1 MRVDL
6 HVHTSPRS
14 PCSVMEPEEA
24 VREAARLGLDAVCL
38 TDHHRLWRRD
48 ELDRLEDVANLRV
61 FGGTEITTT
70 DGDILVFG
78 LSVAPRYLIPI
89 GDLRREVVANGGILI
104 AAHPFRGVRPHDVDG
119 CGGVGGLPVTPR
131 VFEYVDAVEVC
142 NGCLSGP
149 ENAAA
154 ARTAEQLGLP
164 GVAGSDAHRIEEI
177 GRCVTV
183 LDRAVDDVFELVEQ
197 LRRGSCSVDGTFG
210 KGPGASSLHSC

>member
-14 PCSVMEPEEA
+14 PCSVMRPEEA
-24 VREAARLGLDAVCL
+24 VREAARLGLDAICL
-38 TDHHRLWRRD
+38 TDHHRLWGRD

-78 LSVAPRYLIPI
+78 LSEVPPYLVPPAE
-89 GDLRREVVANGGILI
+89 LRRLVVAEGGILI
-104 AAHPFRGVRPHDVDG
+104 AAHPFRGVWLREP
-119 CGGVGGLPVTPR
+119 GVGNLGGSPATPG
-131 VFEYVDAVEVC
+131 VLDYVDAVEVC
-142 NGCLSGP
+142 NGCVSEA

-154 ARTAEQLGLP
+154 ARVAEQLGLP
-164 GVAGSDAHRIEEI
+164 GVAGSDAHRIDEI

-183 LDRAVDDVFELVEQ
+183 LERRVDDVDELVAL
-197 LRRGSCSVDGTFG
+197 LRRGSCSVHPLSGN
-210 KGPGASSLHSC
+210 GPGASSLAGR